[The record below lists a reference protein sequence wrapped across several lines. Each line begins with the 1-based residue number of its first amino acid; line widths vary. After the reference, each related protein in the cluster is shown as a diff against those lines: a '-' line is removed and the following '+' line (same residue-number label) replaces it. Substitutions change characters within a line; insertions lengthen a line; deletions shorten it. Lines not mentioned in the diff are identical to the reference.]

1 MKPAVTV
8 QDDSGAEAPQILSFT
23 AFDQRIASCLP
34 NDYGPLVNKREK
46 IGILI
51 LLVGALIAA
60 ISTIY
65 LPSKIAVGF
74 AIAGLAIEISG
85 GLLAIISGAG
95 KELKEMWNRRP
106 IFAAQLDQES
116 QGFNQ
121 IVAWLKTY
129 PESALEEKLQFS
141 RKRLEPLTKR
151 SGFLLGGVERL
162 GFLPV
167 VVALYL
173 QFRGFTLTGPVDINT
188 GGILLGLIILLLYF
202 VGLWSISIRWQLE
215 GYIRYLE
222 MATNQTSSEAKL
234 P

>member
-1 MKPAVTV
+1 MKPAAIA
-8 QDDSGAEAPQILSFT
+8 QEDSGVEAPQILSFS

-34 NDYGPLVNKREK
+34 NDYRPLANKSEK

-51 LLVGALIAA
+51 LLVGALTAA

-65 LPSKIAVGF
+65 LPSKIAAGF

-85 GLLAIISGAG
+85 GLLAIIAGSG

-121 IVAWLKTY
+121 IVAWLKAY
-129 PESALEEKLQFS
+129 PENELVEKLQFS

-173 QFRGFTLTGPVDINT
+173 QFRDVTLTGLVDVHA
-188 GGILLGLIILLLYF
+188 GGIFLGLLILVLYF
-202 VGLWSISIRWQLE
+202 IGLWSISIRWQLE
-215 GYIRYLE
+215 TYIRFLE
-222 MATNQTSSEAKL
+222 MATNQTSTEAKL